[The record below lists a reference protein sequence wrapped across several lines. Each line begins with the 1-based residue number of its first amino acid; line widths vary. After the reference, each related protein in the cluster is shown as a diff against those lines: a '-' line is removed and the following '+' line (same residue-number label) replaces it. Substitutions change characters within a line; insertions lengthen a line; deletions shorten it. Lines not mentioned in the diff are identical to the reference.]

1 MEWEKLLN
9 HDRLGYS
16 RYAEDPDRP
25 AFVQD
30 ADRITF
36 SSAFR
41 RLANKTQVHPLYEND
56 HIHHRLIHSVETAS
70 VGRSLGM
77 RIGHWLENE
86 NKIKKGECHTLAGIV
101 QAACLAHDIGNP
113 PFGHAGESAIGK
125 WFSKKFED
133 SNASSL
139 FKDILPEEME
149 ELKNFDGNAQGF
161 RLLTRLEMDRNMGGM
176 RLSYGVLGAFVKY
189 PVTASIRQKIK
200 TDENYCVLKKID
212 MLKSEQD
219 LLSLAKN
226 PYCGLKKIGIFKS
239 ELGLFKEVAEALNLK
254 SENTENITWWR
265 RDPLVFM
272 VEAADDICYNILDL
286 EDAYASGDLSK
297 NEIMD
302 HFQGICKSIHIPQ
315 QYNAAEEIA
324 NARSDCIGKAIKAC
338 VEVFK
343 ERYDELM
350 SGQFSTSL
358 IEESSIKD
366 GFEKIKKTAK
376 DRLFTSRRKT
386 ELEVYGRNVVHR
398 ILDGTLPVFED
409 LKQKNWDGEK
419 LEAYHRQLCQTVGL
433 DIRDVKT
440 PYQALHA
447 LTDCVSGMTDRFAV
461 KIAKNLSGN

>member
-1 MEWEKLLN
+1 MEWKNLLN
-9 HDRLGYS
+9 HNRLGYS

-36 SSAFR
+36 STAFR

-77 RIGHWLENE
+77 RIGRWLENE
-86 NKIKKGECHTLAGIV
+86 GKIEKGECHTLAGIV

-113 PFGHAGESAIGK
+113 PFGHAGENAIGE

-133 SNASSL
+133 QNRSPL
-139 FKDILPEEME
+139 FKDILPEEIE

-161 RLLTRLEMDRNMGGM
+161 RLLTRLEMYRHMGGM

-189 PVTASIRQKIK
+189 PVTASIRQKTK
-200 TDENYCVLKKID
+200 TDSNACILKKIG

-219 LLSLAKN
+219 LLSLAQN

-239 ELGLFKEVAEALNLK
+239 ELGLFKEVAEALGLK
-254 SENTENITWWR
+254 VEKTENITWWR
-265 RDPLVFM
+265 RDPLVFL

-302 HFQGICKSIHIPQ
+302 HFEGICKSIHIPQ
-315 QYNAAEEIA
+315 QYNPAEEIA
-324 NARSDCIGKAIKAC
+324 RARSDCISKAINAC
-338 VEVFK
+338 VDTFK
-343 ERYDELM
+343 AHYDALM

-366 GFEKIKKTAK
+366 SFKKIKKIAK

-386 ELEVYGRNVVHR
+386 ELEVYGRNVVHQ
-398 ILDGTLPVFED
+398 ILEGTLPIFES
-409 LKQKNWDGEK
+409 LMKQNWDAGQ
-419 LEAYHRQLCQTVGL
+419 LEPYHRQLCQTAAL
-433 DIRDVKT
+433 DIRDVRS
-440 PYQALHA
+440 PYEALHA
-447 LTDCVSGMTDRFAV
+447 LTDCVSAMTDRYAV